1 MAIALNLLP
10 FAGIAFLWFI
20 GVVRDRL
27 GEGEDRFFATV
38 FLGSG
43 LLFVAM
49 LFVSGAD
56 ASALLVDPGSDSVA
70 PNDTVWSYG
79 RRFTYSLISVYAM
92 RMAGVFMMSTTT
104 LALRL
109 GFVPKWMVYAGFI
122 GAIIAVADDRQDP
135 ARRADLPDLGLRPEH
150 PHPDRHPAPDA
161 RGRRRTGG
169 CSDGVTPESKVA
181 RNWPQLLP
189 IRLLGGFRARYGAN
203 PPRSVN
209 RREMTSVRSPI
220 GSGWP
225 PTVAD
230 G

>member
-1 MAIALNLLP
+1 MLDDSKRRLLAIALNLLP

-56 ASALLVDPGSDSVA
+56 ASALLVDPGSDAVA
-70 PNDTVWSYG
+70 PTDTVWSYG
-79 RRFTYSLISVYAM
+79 RRFTYSLITVYAM

-122 GAIIAVADDRQDP
+122 GAVVLLLTTGKIPFVELIFPLWVLALSTHILIAALHQP
-135 ARRADLPDLGLRPEH
+135 PEEI
-150 PHPDRHPAPDA
+150 DA
-161 RGRRRTGG
+161 
-169 CSDGVTPESKVA
+169 E
-181 RNWPQLLP
+181 
-189 IRLLGGFRARYGAN
+189 AN
-203 PPRSVN
+203 
-209 RREMTSVRSPI
+209 
-220 GSGWP
+220 
-225 PTVAD
+225 A
-230 G
+230 

>member
-1 MAIALNLLP
+1 MPSLA
-10 FAGIAFLWFI
+10 
-20 GVVRDRL
+20 
-27 GEGEDRFFATV
+27 
-38 FLGSG
+38 
-43 LLFVAM
+43 
-49 LFVSGAD
+49 
-56 ASALLVDPGSDSVA
+56 ALLVDPGAGAVA
-70 PNDTVWSYG
+70 PTDTVWSYG

-122 GAIIAVADDRQDP
+122 GAIVLLLTTGRIPLVELIFP
-135 ARRADLPDLGLRPEH
+135 IWVLRPEH

-189 IRLLGGFRARYGAN
+189 IRLLGGFRARYGTN
-203 PPRSVN
+203 PAQISQPARDDQRSIAD
-209 RREMTSVRSPI
+209 RI
-220 GSGWP
+220 W
-225 PTVAD
+225 VATHC